1 MKFKISANPVAIIFD
16 MAGEAPDAK
25 NNLVIQRS
33 KNGNYPNYQNIK

>member
-25 NNLVIQRS
+25 KNLVIQRS
-33 KNGNYPNYQNIK
+33 KMATIPTTRI